1 MSGSR
6 GVGAKSAGRV
16 TPPID
21 EARARIWRAIPSAS
35 ARSRTGIGEGLNSEV
50 TGASSAGMPARRARR
65 LPRTS
70 ARRVVFVAIVS
81 LLGGFFATL

>member
-1 MSGSR
+1 
-6 GVGAKSAGRV
+6 V
-16 TPPID
+16 
-21 EARARIWRAIPSAS
+21 
-35 ARSRTGIGEGLNSEV
+35 
-50 TGASSAGMPARRARR
+50 PARRARR